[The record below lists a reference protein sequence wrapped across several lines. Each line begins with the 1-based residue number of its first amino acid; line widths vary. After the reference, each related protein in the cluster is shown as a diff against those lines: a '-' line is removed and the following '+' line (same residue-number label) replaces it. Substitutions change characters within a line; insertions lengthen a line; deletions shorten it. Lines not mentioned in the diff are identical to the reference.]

1 MNAILLVSVG
11 IFLVYLILVL
21 ISPILSAISLLIMV
35 GGLLVGN
42 GYVAFGGLIGVL
54 LFGRLALLA
63 ESKPT
68 YVVNK

>member
-1 MNAILLVSVG
+1 
-11 IFLVYLILVL
+11 
-21 ISPILSAISLLIMV
+21 LSAISLLIMV
-35 GGLLVGN
+35 CGLIVGN
-42 GYVAFGGLIGVL
+42 GYVAFGGLICIL